1 MRLSRQV
8 VDDLAEEH
16 QRHRV
21 QRGVRRAGEHEGQ
34 EPERAERPAER
45 LHVHR
50 WVEPG
55 RLRSPSQ
62 SRRVTRPVASTDF
75 LLHQTV
81 ASESLSI
88 DTFDYKNDVY
98 VTIGAPSTDSC
109 MVFQWDHIEMNFRT
123 YDNITGRKLGSAG
136 SAAAR

>member
-1 MRLSRQV
+1 M
-8 VDDLAEEH
+8 
-16 QRHRV
+16 
-21 QRGVRRAGEHEGQ
+21 
-34 EPERAERPAER
+34 
-45 LHVHR
+45 
-50 WVEPG
+50 
-55 RLRSPSQ
+55 
-62 SRRVTRPVASTDF
+62 TCPVASADF
-75 LLHQTV
+75 VLHQTV

-123 YDNITGRKLGSAG
+123 YDNITGRKADCAA